1 MMWSSYLSISVSSR
15 KARVYETTFFTFTL
29 DSTTGVSYSSGV
41 KGTTHMT
48 NTLKTFFVIDPA
60 AFLEVPQTEYNKA
73 MMEKEVEKY
82 LKLKGN
88 VLSVREVTREVK
100 GFDDYHIY
108 QAVEVAAWDPEEG
121 KRVEFFAYSPGDFS
135 WWTGKKNPIL
145 WSVDASPEVYEAH
158 NKWVT
163 DVAAHAAAESAAEY
177 ARKDSLRRGEA
188 TVASILN
195 PKLARGQVWRVYKG
209 RKFPIG
215 TQGTVFW
222 YGDNRFGLA
231 VGLATTERKSLSGKY
246 LDVIFVSVS
255 NIEYIPTQAD
265 LASVREIEWN
275 AQQRADEN
283 SKEAYEA
290 TYNNTVKNLTIEVPL
305 AMA

>member
-1 MMWSSYLSISVSSR
+1 M
-15 KARVYETTFFTFTL
+15 TT
-29 DSTTGVSYSSGV
+29 
-41 KGTTHMT
+41 
-48 NTLKTFFVIDPA
+48 TLKTFSVIDPA
-60 AFLEVPQTEYNKA
+60 AFLELPQSDYPKA
-73 MMEKEVEKY
+73 CARKEVEKY

-100 GFDDYHIY
+100 GFEDEYHIY
-108 QAVEVAAWDPEEG
+108 QVVEVTAWDPEEG
-121 KRVEFFAYSPGDFS
+121 KGVEFVAYSPCDFAWS
-135 WWTGKKNPIL
+135 SGKKNPIL
-145 WSVDASPEVYEAH
+145 WSVDASPEVYEVY

-163 DVAAHAAAESAAEY
+163 DVAAPAAAESAAEY
-177 ARKDSLRRGEA
+177 ARKESLRRGEA

-231 VGLATTERKSLSGKY
+231 VGLATTERKSQSGKY
-246 LDVIFVSVS
+246 LDVIFVSAG

-265 LASVREIEWN
+265 LASVREIESN
-275 AQQRADEN
+275 AQERADKN

-290 TYNNTVKNLTIEVPL
+290 TYNNTVKNLTLEVPF